1 MNIRRILYIAVF
13 CAIAAFFYYN
23 QQPSDITTVPQ
34 AIKQQ
39 SVLQTFKAQTAQL
52 PEDLTKAAYHP
63 DGIYFPGDYQ
73 GQAGNEFY
81 VSLAQGEKYL
91 TLKYMIRATDS
102 ADRLEYYCKDR
113 WENYRPPAGKFEQYQ
128 LQDGA
133 WEKVD

>member
-1 MNIRRILYIAVF
+1 MNIRRILYVAVF

-23 QQPSDITTVPQ
+23 QQSDNITVPP
-34 AIKQQ
+34 AITQQ
-39 SVLQTFKAQTAQL
+39 SVLQAFKTQNAQL
-52 PEDLTKAAYHP
+52 PDDLVQAGYHP

-102 ADRLEYYCKDR
+102 PDKLEYYCKDR